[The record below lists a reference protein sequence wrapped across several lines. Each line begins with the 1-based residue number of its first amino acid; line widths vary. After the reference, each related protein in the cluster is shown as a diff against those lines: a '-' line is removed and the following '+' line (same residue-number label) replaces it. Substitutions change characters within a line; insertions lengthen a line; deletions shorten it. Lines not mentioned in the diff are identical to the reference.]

1 MTSSRDLPRC
11 LAILAL
17 QGLLCPVAGL
27 SVPVGCWLLLA
38 TLPFRLGRGHLGDRR
53 GVAA

>member
-1 MTSSRDLPRC
+1 MTDVRDLPLC

-27 SVPVGCWLLLA
+27 SAPVGCWLLLA
-38 TLPFRLGRGHLGDRR
+38 NLPFRLGRGHLGVRR
-53 GVAA
+53 GAVA